1 MFIFR
6 CKCFWSKGKEGVYMV
21 SLDDNEL
28 LMGKNSLRNCVG
40 FYNFDFRGSIGFVGS
55 IVMFGGFE
63 DVRSY

>member
-1 MFIFR
+1 
-6 CKCFWSKGKEGVYMV
+6 MV